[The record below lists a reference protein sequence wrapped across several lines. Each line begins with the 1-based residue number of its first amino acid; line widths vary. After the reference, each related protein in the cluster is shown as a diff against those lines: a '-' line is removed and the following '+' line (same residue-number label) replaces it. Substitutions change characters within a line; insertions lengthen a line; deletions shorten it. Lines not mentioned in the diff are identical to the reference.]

1 MFGTA
6 PAILPPADM
15 PQHNIKTQAE
25 LSVAS
30 TEAQLHT
37 RVNLALPSVYFSK
50 WYYKVKTQMGE
61 TVPQTWRYNA
71 IQK

>member
-30 TEAQLHT
+30 TEA
-37 RVNLALPSVYFSK
+37 
-50 WYYKVKTQMGE
+50 
-61 TVPQTWRYNA
+61 
-71 IQK
+71 